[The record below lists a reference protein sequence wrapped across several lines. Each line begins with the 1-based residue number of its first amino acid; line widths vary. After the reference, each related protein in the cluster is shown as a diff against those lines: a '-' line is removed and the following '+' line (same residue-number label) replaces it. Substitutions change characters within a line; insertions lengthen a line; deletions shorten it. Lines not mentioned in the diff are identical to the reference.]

1 MKLAD
6 RLALL
11 LLGGIWGSS
20 FLFMKVAE
28 PELGA
33 VALIA
38 ARVSIA
44 AVILTLWLAARGG
57 LGALRG
63 HAGAFLT
70 LGALNSAIP
79 FTLYAWSTGSLG
91 AGLPSVLNAT
101 VPMFGALVAFLWLRE
116 RLGAARGLGLAL
128 GFAGVLVLTGPKLAA
143 GAGESSALGVAAGLF
158 AALLYA
164 LAAHYSKRRFAGVPP
179 LAVAAGSM
187 LGASTLLLPPALF
200 LLPASLPS
208 PRALGAALAL
218 GVVCTSLAYA
228 LFFRLLETLGAT
240 RTITVTYLIPA
251 FGLLWSY
258 LFLEEPLTAR
268 MLAGSAIVLCG
279 TAIVLRAGTPGAPQA
294 LPATS
299 PGSSAPAPA
308 GRLSAPRP

>member
-1 MKLAD
+1 MSLRD

-28 PELGA
+28 PQFGA
-33 VALIA
+33 VPLIA
-38 ARVSIA
+38 LRVSIG
-44 AVILTLWLAARGG
+44 AVLLTGLLAARGQ

-63 HAGAFLT
+63 RAGAFLRI
-70 LGALNSAIP
+70 GALNSAVP

-101 VPMFGALVAFLWLRE
+101 VPLFGALVAFVWLRE
-116 RLGAARGLGLAL
+116 RLSVARAVGLAV
-128 GFAGVLVLTGPKLAA
+128 GFAGVLVLTWPKLAGA
-143 GAGESSALGVAAGLF
+143 GAETSALGVAAGLL

-164 LAAHYSKRRFAGVPP
+164 VAAHDSKRTFAGVPP

-187 LGASTLLLPPALF
+187 LGASALLVPPALF
-200 LLPASLPS
+200 LLPAELPG

-228 LFFRLLETLGAT
+228 LYFRLLEALGAT
-240 RTITVTYLIPA
+240 RAITVTYLIPC
-251 FGLLWSY
+251 FGLLWGY
-258 LFLEEPLTAR
+258 LFLAEPLTPRTLVGSAVV
-268 MLAGSAIVLCG
+268 LAG
-279 TAIVLRAGTPGAPQA
+279 TALVLRAGAAQPAPK
-294 LPATS
+294 PTS
-299 PGSSAPAPA
+299 PAESCPSSPPRTAP
-308 GRLSAPRP
+308 

>member
-1 MKLAD
+1 MTLAE
-6 RLALL
+6 RLSLL

-20 FLFMKVAE
+20 FLFMRVAE

-33 VALIA
+33 VVLIA
-38 ARVSIA
+38 ARVSLA
-44 AVILTLWLAARGG
+44 AVILTAWLAARGG
-57 LGALRG
+57 LGALRER
-63 HAGAFLT
+63 AGAFLA
-70 LGALNSAIP
+70 LGALNSAVP
-79 FTLYAWSTGSLG
+79 FTLYAWSTGALG

-116 RLGAARGLGLAL
+116 RLGLVRGVGLAL

-164 LAAHYSKRRFAGVPP
+164 IAAHYSKRRFAGVPP
-179 LAVAAGSM
+179 LAVAAGGM
-187 LGASTLLLPPALF
+187 LGASALLLPVALF

-208 PRALGAALAL
+208 PRALGATLAL

-258 LFLEEPLTAR
+258 LFLGEPLGPR
-268 MLAGSAIVLCG
+268 MLVGSAIVLCG
-279 TAIVLRAGTPGAPQA
+279 TAIVLRAG
-294 LPATS
+294 
-299 PGSSAPAPA
+299 
-308 GRLSAPRP
+308 APRPTVPAPTTAPCPSSPPRTAP

>member
-1 MKLAD
+1 MSLRD

-28 PELGA
+28 PQFGA
-33 VALIA
+33 VPLIA
-38 ARVSIA
+38 LRVSIG
-44 AVILTLWLAARGG
+44 AVLLTGLLAARGQ

-63 HAGAFLT
+63 RAGAFLRI
-70 LGALNSAIP
+70 GALNSAVP

-101 VPMFGALVAFLWLRE
+101 VPLFGALVAFVWLRE
-116 RLGAARGLGLAL
+116 RLSVARAVGLAV
-128 GFAGVLVLTGPKLAA
+128 GFAGVLVLTWPKLAGA
-143 GAGESSALGVAAGLF
+143 GAETSALGVAAGLL

-164 LAAHYSKRRFAGVPP
+164 VAAHDSKRTFAGVPP

-187 LGASTLLLPPALF
+187 LGASALLVPPALF
-200 LLPASLPS
+200 LLPAELPG

-228 LFFRLLETLGAT
+228 LYFRLLE
-240 RTITVTYLIPA
+240 
-251 FGLLWSY
+251 
-258 LFLEEPLTAR
+258 
-268 MLAGSAIVLCG
+268 
-279 TAIVLRAGTPGAPQA
+279 A
-294 LPATS
+294 L
-299 PGSSAPAPA
+299 
-308 GRLSAPRP
+308 